1 MFFTSSM
8 NDTVPIQYF
17 LSMSKWVQIF
27 MFTYRFSFTSMPCMK
42 ILLVSTLARETKWP
56 YMNEYQV
63 PPLNVQPWKLPK
75 PLVPFCTFMHNLN
88 QVPHWSEIPVIKTM
102 QDFSRSLWAA
112 NLFIIHDIYMPRFG
126 TLMYFARSMNTTH
139 FLRPGLWM
147 ILRVLLLAPG
157 VEHFFCVGESI
168 CTNRWDLLG
177 MTGHYMQYERC
188 SRKEH
193 AKVSQLHQ
201 IPPFQVVHQRWW
213 MQETCPLDLCK
224 FDFIWKMNYEDHFV
238 YSILAFTLKLIFS
251 FLSAWGPARRFYWK
265 VSAWA
270 TRCRNLVYHY
280 CRMQYVEFV
289 NSVILQ
295 IWLKPSLKGD
305 SVIGVI
311 LQIRCWS
318 AQTLP
323 GTKLSPLQV
332 CSEYTT
338 NVGGAMHS
346 SVMVLWFQQSC
357 DFNQINVSSE

>member
-1 MFFTSSM
+1 MTIYEWVPSTTPKRTALETAQATGPLLHLYAQLESSPALVW
-8 NDTVPIQYF
+8 DTGYKNNARLF
-17 LSMSKWVQIF
+17 
-27 MFTYRFSFTSMPCMK
+27 K
-42 ILLVSTLARETKWP
+42 ILVSSKPIYHTRYLHAKIW
-56 YMNEYQV
+56 YFDVLCQVYEYYAF
-63 PPLNVQPWKLPK
+63 PPS
-75 PLVPFCTFMHNLN
+75 
-88 QVPHWSEIPVIKTM
+88 WSMDDTACPPSSAWSWT
-102 QDFSRSLWAA
+102 
-112 NLFIIHDIYMPRFG
+112 
-126 TLMYFARSMNTTH
+126 
-139 FLRPGLWM
+139 
-147 ILRVLLLAPG
+147 
-157 VEHFFCVGESI
+157 FFCVGESI

-177 MTGHYMQYERC
+177 KTGHYMQYERC

-323 GTKLSPLQV
+323 GTKLSP
-332 CSEYTT
+332 YR
-338 NVGGAMHS
+338 
-346 SVMVLWFQQSC
+346 SVPSTQRMLEALCTAVLWSC
-357 DFNQINVSSE
+357 DFSKAVISIRST